1 MPDSLPDTALLSSAL
16 LDLDAT
22 DLIAAVA
29 AGRASAAD
37 ATRLYLARIEAHNP
51 ALHAVI
57 AINPQALEA
66 AEALDQ
72 LPPDQRGPLHG
83 LPILIKDNIDVAG
96 LPTTAGSALMARHL
110 PAADAPL
117 VARLRAA
124 GAVIL
129 GKANMT
135 EWANFMTVDMP
146 NGYSSSGGQTVNPWK
161 VGGDTGGSS
170 SGSGAAVAARLAP
183 AAIGTETSGSI
194 LSPAHQN
201 GVIGH
206 KPTVGLISRS
216 GVVPISP
223 TQDTAG
229 PLTHTARDAALLSGV
244 MAGAD
249 AADPA
254 TAAAA
259 PQDFRLQPGALKGA
273 KIGVVRTHFWGRLT
287 PEQRER
293 LDAALAALG
302 AGGAV
307 LEDVTMESEPELR
320 SAGFEVLLYEF
331 RPALDAYLA
340 GVTEGPSSLAAVIE
354 ASDADPQRLQR
365 YGMLMLQA
373 AQATRGDLSERA
385 YTEAR
390 ARDLHLAGERGL
402 LPLLAHHDALVFPGY
417 SGYAPAAKLGLPS
430 VNVPIGL
437 SDGLPV
443 GLQLCGPAWSDA
455 RLLAL
460 AADLHARLG
469 GFVPAPEPQAASGL
483 QG

>member
-1 MPDSLPDTALLSSAL
+1 MSDFLPEAALSPVAL

-29 AGRASAAD
+29 AGTVSAAD
-37 ATRLYLARIEAHNP
+37 ITRLYLSRIEALNP

-57 AINPQALEA
+57 AVNPQALET
-66 AEALDQ
+66 AEALDH
-72 LPPDQRGPLHG
+72 LAAVQRGPLHG

-110 PAADAPL
+110 PTADAPL

-124 GAVIL
+124 GAVVL

-146 NGYSSSGGQTVNPWK
+146 NGYSSRGGQTVNPWQ
-161 VGGDTGGSS
+161 VGADTGGSS
-170 SGSGAAVAARLAP
+170 SGSGATVAARLAP

-206 KPTVGLISRS
+206 KPTVGLIPRV

-229 PLTHTARDAALLSGV
+229 PLTRTARDAALISGV

-249 AADPA
+249 ERDPV
-254 TAAAA
+254 TLSA
-259 PQDFRLQPGALKGA
+259 PRQGFQLPPDALRGAR
-273 KIGVVRTHFWGRLT
+273 IGVVRSSFWERLT

-302 AGGAV
+302 AAGAV
-307 LEDVTMESEPELR
+307 LEDVALESEPELR

-340 GVTEGPSSLAAVIE
+340 GVSDGPGSLAAVIE

-365 YGMLMLQA
+365 HGMLLLQA

-385 YTEAR
+385 YAEAR

-402 LPLLAHHDALVFPGY
+402 TPLFSQCEALIFPGY

-430 VNVPIGL
+430 VNVPLGL
-437 SDGLPV
+437 SDGKPV

-469 GFVPAPEPQAASGL
+469 GFVPAPDPEQPTQPQ
-483 QG
+483 

>member
-1 MPDSLPDTALLSSAL
+1 MPDSSSSLPDPALLE
-16 LDLDAT
+16 LDVT
-22 DLIAAVA
+22 NLIAAVA

-37 ATRLYLARIEAHNP
+37 ATRLYLARIEARNP

-57 AINPQALEA
+57 TVNPQALEEA
-66 AEALDQ
+66 GALDQ
-72 LPPDQRGPLHG
+72 LPPDRRGPLHG

-96 LPTTAGSALMARHL
+96 LPTTAGSALMAGHL
-110 PAADAPL
+110 PGADAPL

-124 GAVIL
+124 GAVML
-129 GKANMT
+129 GKANLT

-146 NGYSSSGGQTVNPWK
+146 NGYSSRGGQTANPWR
-161 VGGDTGGSS
+161 VGADTGGSS

-206 KPTVGLISRS
+206 KPTVGLISRN

-229 PLTHTARDAALLSGV
+229 PLTRTARDAALISSV
-244 MAGAD
+244 MAESDAELQTFDVVPDALMGA
-249 AADPA
+249 
-254 TAAAA
+254 
-259 PQDFRLQPGALKGA
+259 R
-273 KIGVVRTHFWGRLT
+273 IGVVRGSFWEHLA

-293 LDAALAALG
+293 LDAALSALK

-307 LEDVTMESEPELR
+307 LEDVTVESELELR
-320 SAGFEVLLYEF
+320 VAGFEVLLYEF
-331 RPALDAYLA
+331 RPALDAYLS
-340 GVTEGPSSLAAVIE
+340 GVSDGPGSLAALIE

-365 YGMLMLQA
+365 YGMMILQA

-385 YTEAR
+385 YAQAR
-390 ARDLHLAGERGL
+390 ARDFMLAGERGL
-402 LPLLAHHDALVFPGY
+402 FPLFENHDALIFPGY
-417 SGYAPAAKLGLPS
+417 SGYAPAAKLGVPS

-437 SDGLPV
+437 VGGLPT

-455 RLLAL
+455 RLLSL

-469 GFVPAPEPQAASGL
+469 GFVPAPEPSA
-483 QG
+483 

>member
-1 MPDSLPDTALLSSAL
+1 MSDVLPGFALPDPAFLE
-16 LDLDAT
+16 LDAT

-29 AGRASAAD
+29 AGRVSAAD
-37 ATRLYLARIEAHNP
+37 ITRLYLSRIEALNP

-57 AINPQALEA
+57 TVNPQALQEA
-66 AEALDQ
+66 GVLDQ
-72 LPPDQRGPLHG
+72 LPPDRRGLLHG
-83 LPILIKDNIDVAG
+83 LPMLIKDNIDVAG
-96 LPTTAGSALMARHL
+96 LPTTAGSALMARHIPL
-110 PAADAPL
+110 ADAPL

-124 GAVIL
+124 GAVVL
-129 GKANMT
+129 GKANLT

-146 NGYSSSGGQTVNPWK
+146 NGYSSRGGQTVNPWQA
-161 VGGDTGGSS
+161 GADTGGSS

-206 KPTVGLISRS
+206 KPTVGLIPRV

-229 PLTHTARDAALLSGV
+229 PLTRTARDAALISGV

-249 AADPA
+249 ERDP
-254 TAAAA
+254 TTVSA
-259 PQDFRLQPGALKGA
+259 PRQEFQLPPGALRGA
-273 KIGVVRTHFWGRLT
+273 RIGVVRGGFWERLT
-287 PEQRER
+287 PGQRER
-293 LDAALAALG
+293 LDAALAALD

-307 LEDVTMESEPELR
+307 LEDVALESEPELR
-320 SAGFEVLLYEF
+320 AAGFEVLLYEF

-340 GVTEGPSSLAAVIE
+340 GVTGGPGSLAAVIE

-365 YGMLMLQA
+365 HGMLLLQA

-390 ARDLHLAGERGL
+390 ARDLDLAGTRGL
-402 LPLLAHHDALVFPGY
+402 TPLLAQHDALIFPGY

-430 VNVPIGL
+430 VNVPLGL
-437 SDGLPV
+437 SDGKPV
-443 GLQLCGPAWSDA
+443 GLQLCSPAWSDA

-469 GFVPAPEPQAASGL
+469 GFVPAPDPQH
-483 QG
+483 